1 MEKIKI
7 LLVDD
12 HQIVRDGIKAL
23 LSGINDIE
31 IAGEA
36 SDGNEALIKTETL
49 KPHLVI
55 MDISMPEVSGIEVT
69 KTITQKFPQVYVLIL
84 SMYTEEDFI
93 MSAIEAGIKG
103 YLPKNTT
110 REELL
115 KAIRTIYSG
124 KDYYGELISQI
135 ILKSYINTAQK
146 KNSPEEKDIKCL
158 SSREI
163 EILKLIVEGLNN
175 QEIADKLFISIRTV
189 ESHKSHI
196 MQKLELK
203 TTVDMVKFA
212 IKNNLVSI

>member
-1 MEKIKI
+1 MEKIKL

-23 LSGINDIE
+23 LSGVNDIE
-31 IAGEA
+31 IIEEA
-36 SDGNEALIKTETL
+36 SDGKEALAKLETL
-49 KPHLVI
+49 RPHIVI
-55 MDISMPEVSGIEVT
+55 MDISMPEISGIEVT
-69 KTITQKFPQVYVLIL
+69 KTISQKYPQISVLIL

-93 MSAIEAGIKG
+93 LKAIEAGIKG

-115 KAIRTIYSG
+115 KAIRAIYCG
-124 KDYYGELISQI
+124 KEYYSELISQI
-135 ILKSYINTAQK
+135 ILKSYISTAQK
-146 KNSPEEKDIKCL
+146 KNLPEEKDIKCL

-196 MQKLELK
+196 MQKLDLK

>member
-23 LSGINDIE
+23 LSGVSDIE

-36 SDGNEALIKTETL
+36 SDGKEALIKTEAL
-49 KPHLVI
+49 KPHIVI
-55 MDISMPEVSGIEVT
+55 MDISMPETSGIEVT
-69 KTITQKFPQVYVLIL
+69 KTINQRFPNINVLIL

-93 MSAIEAGIKG
+93 LNAIEAGIKG

-115 KAIRTIYSG
+115 KAIRTIHSG
-124 KDYYGELISQI
+124 KEYYGELISQI
-135 ILKSYINTAQK
+135 ILKSYINAAQK
-146 KNSPEEKDIKCL
+146 KNAPEEKDIKCL
-158 SSREI
+158 SSRVI

>member
-1 MEKIKI
+1 

-23 LSGINDIE
+23 LSGVNDIE
-31 IAGEA
+31 VVGEA
-36 SDGNEALIKTETL
+36 SDGNEALIKTEKL
-49 KPHLVI
+49 NPHIII
-55 MDISMPEVSGIEVT
+55 MDISMPEVSGIDVT
-69 KTITQKFPQVYVLIL
+69 KAITLNYPLIKVLIL
-84 SMYTEEDFI
+84 SMFTEEDFI
-93 MSAIEAGIKG
+93 MNAIAAGIKG

-115 KAIRTIYSG
+115 KAVRTIYNG
-124 KDYYGELISQI
+124 KEYYGDLISQI
-135 ILKSYINTAQK
+135 IMKSYISNAQK
-146 KNSPEEKDIKCL
+146 KNLPEEKDIKCL

-196 MQKLELK
+196 MQKLDIK

-212 IKNNLVSI
+212 LKNNLVSL